1 MGTHPIFESDFDC
14 LTDMRNLIVY
24 RMVNGNPV
32 RLLSG
37 TTKLRGGHG
46 NYHEGDQPKPK
57 EFLEAAA
64 FLTEAQRPSVIRL
77 TEEDMTPEFKAEK
90 AKKYNMLPEDYYPL
104 SIQQAGNS
112 GGDYPVMVEESYF
125 CRPANYEWDHMLHRM
140 NWGRPIGKYELTR
153 QGQAGVVF
161 DGHYHP
167 YGYWQYWQH
176 FKLYFLTWFAV
187 MLGIPL
193 VANYWEAY
201 APVRVSDDHWTHHK
215 ACAVKSGKL
224 FYERWFSHSE
234 LEFKDILLKM
244 QQAKLGFPGRSDADS
259 LPKMHSGSA
268 NLYLANTGDE
278 GRHRHG
284 PKGASYVYTEHQDTY
299 MVPAGSMAF
308 KMGHMLNSGSFGQL
322 IPGGPYSANKWRE
335 DGYRMASDASSHLHS
350 HGHADSEEVMTGPTP
365 AYP

>member
-1 MGTHPIFESDFDC
+1 
-14 LTDMRNLIVY
+14 
-24 RMVNGNPV
+24 VNGSPV
-32 RLLSG
+32 RLLATSAR
-37 TTKLRGGHG
+37 LAGGHG

-77 TEEDMTPEFKAEK
+77 TDEDMTPEFVAEK

-104 SIQQAGNS
+104 SIHQAGNN
-112 GGDYPVMVEESYF
+112 GGDYPVMVDESYF
-125 CRPANYEWDHMLHRM
+125 CRPANYEWDNMLHRM

-153 QGQAGVVF
+153 QGQAGIQF

-176 FKLYFLTWFAV
+176 FKLYFLTWFAC
-187 MLGIPL
+187 MMGIPL
-193 VANYWEAY
+193 IENWYTHYGPFAY
-201 APVRVSDDHWTHHK
+201 DLENDHWSAHHV
-215 ACAVKSGKL
+215 CQIKSGKV
-224 FYERWFSHSE
+224 FYERWFSHTE

-244 QQAKLGFPGRSDADS
+244 QQAKLGFPGKSDAES
-259 LPKMHSGSA
+259 MPKSFSGVGQLYMA
-268 NLYLANTGDE
+268 NCGDE

-308 KMGHMLNSGSFGQL
+308 KMGHMMNSGSFNQL
-322 IPGGPYSANKWRE
+322 LSSSDYSATKENE
-335 DGYRMASDASSHLHS
+335 GYRLAADASGHLHP
-350 HGHADSEEVMTGPTP
+350 HGRPDSTEVMTS
-365 AYP
+365 

>member
-32 RLLSG
+32 RLLSA

-234 LEFKDILLKM
+234 LEFKDVMLKM
-244 QQAKLGFPGRSDADS
+244 QQAKLGS
-259 LPKMHSGSA
+259 LV
-268 NLYLANTGDE
+268 NLI
-278 GRHRHG
+278 
-284 PKGASYVYTEHQDTY
+284 
-299 MVPAGSMAF
+299 
-308 KMGHMLNSGSFGQL
+308 LNQCQKCIPEWLICIWLIQEMKEDIDMDQRVLLIFTLNIKILTWFQL
-322 IPGGPYSANKWRE
+322 VQWPSRW
-335 DGYRMASDASSHLHS
+335 
-350 HGHADSEEVMTGPTP
+350 VTC
-365 AYP
+365 